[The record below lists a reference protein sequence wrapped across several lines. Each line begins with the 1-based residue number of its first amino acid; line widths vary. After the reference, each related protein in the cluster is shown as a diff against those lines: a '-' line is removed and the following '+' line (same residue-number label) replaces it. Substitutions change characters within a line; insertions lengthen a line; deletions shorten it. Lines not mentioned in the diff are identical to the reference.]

1 MYYIRT
7 KKNKYDVDVIIDV
20 TTDST
25 YKNHTSLEWKDADIA
40 APGPQ
45 VGNYWYDGK
54 SIALDSSDYSLI
66 EKIIDDIETP
76 LIASRDPEPAIP
88 DAPDVV
94 DPELTLFPGVGA
106 SALREELAIKEQMD
120 TARAVGKSI
129 AADRDP
135 LKTFEPNQLVS
146 DQPNYNRVSKELSN
160 IKVMVAG
167 FSTTT
172 NYTLNVASKETEF
185 TTVTFNPPLTFV
197 GEKDENG
204 DPVGLTTMN
213 IPPGDDISGN
223 IDDYIQYWSD
233 LESKYQSVNDTMKG
247 DLGL

>member
-54 SIALDSSDYSLI
+54 SISLDSSDYSLI

-76 LIASRDPEPAIP
+76 LIATRDPEPAIP

-106 SALREELAIKEQMD
+106 SALREELAIKELMD
-120 TARAVGKSI
+120 TARAVGKSS

>member
-40 APGPQ
+40 APGPTI
-45 VGNYWYDGK
+45 GHYWYDGK
-54 SIALDSSDYSLI
+54 SIGLESSNYSI
-66 EKIIDDIETP
+66 IQKIIADIEEP
-76 LIASRDPEPAIP
+76 LIAQRAADPEIPAT
-88 DAPDVV
+88 PDVA

-106 SALREELAIKEQMD
+106 SALREELALKEQMD
-120 TARAVGKSI
+120 IAKAVGKSK
-129 AADRDP
+129 AEDRDP
-135 LKTFEPNQLVS
+135 LKTFEPSELVS
-146 DQPNYNRVSKELSN
+146 DQPNYNRITKELSN

-167 FSTTT
+167 FSSAS
-172 NYTLNVASKETEF
+172 NYTLNVASKDTEF
-185 TTVTFNPPLTFV
+185 TTVTFDPALTFTA
-197 GEKDENG
+197 EKDENG
-204 DPVGLTTMN
+204 DTVGISTFV

-233 LESKYQSVNDTMKG
+233 LEAKYQAINDTMKG

>member
-20 TTDST
+20 TADAT

-76 LIASRDPEPAIP
+76 LIAEREADPQFTRA
-88 DAPDVV
+88 DVA
-94 DPELTLFPGVGA
+94 DSEIKLFAGAGA
-106 SALREELAIKEQMD
+106 SVLREELNIKQQMD
-120 TARAVGKSI
+120 I
-129 AADRDP
+129 ALAAGPSKADNHDP
-135 LKTFEPNQLVS
+135 LRTLEPADLIS
-146 DQPNYNRVSKELSN
+146 DQPNYDSVAQKLSN

-185 TTVTFNPPLTFV
+185 TTVTFNPPLTFTA
-197 GEKDENG
+197 EKDENG
-204 DPVGLTTMN
+204 DAVGLTTMN
-213 IPPGDDISGN
+213 VPPGDVISGN

-233 LESKYQSVNDTMKG
+233 LEVKYQSLNDKMKG

>member
-20 TTDST
+20 TADAT

-66 EKIIDDIETP
+66 EKIIDDIEAP
-76 LIASRDPEPAIP
+76 LIANREPDPEFTST
-88 DAPDVV
+88 DDVANS
-94 DPELTLFPGVGA
+94 EIKLFAGAGA
-106 SALREELAIKEQMD
+106 SVLREELNIKQQMD
-120 TARAVGKSI
+120 IAKAAGKSN
-129 AADRDP
+129 ADDRDP
-135 LKTFEPNQLVS
+135 LRTLEPAELESVQSNYDSVS
-146 DQPNYNRVSKELSN
+146 ASLAN

-185 TTVTFNPPLTFV
+185 TTVTFNPPLTFTA
-197 GEKDENG
+197 EKDENG
-204 DPVGLTTMN
+204 DAVGLTTMN
-213 IPPGDDISGN
+213 VPPGDVISGN

-233 LESKYQSVNDTMKG
+233 LEVKYQSLNDKMKG

>member
-20 TTDST
+20 TADAT

-76 LIASRDPEPAIP
+76 LIANREPDPEFTST
-88 DAPDVV
+88 DDVA
-94 DPELTLFPGVGA
+94 ESEIKLFAGAGA
-106 SALREELAIKEQMD
+106 SVLREELNIKQQMD
-120 TARAVGKSI
+120 IAKAAGKSN
-129 AADRDP
+129 ADDRDP
-135 LKTFEPNQLVS
+135 LRTLEPAELESVQSNYDSVS
-146 DQPNYNRVSKELSN
+146 ASLAN

-185 TTVTFNPPLTFV
+185 TTVTFNPPLTFTA
-197 GEKDENG
+197 EKDENG
-204 DPVGLTTMN
+204 DAVGLTTMN
-213 IPPGDDISGN
+213 VPPGDVISGN

-233 LESKYQSVNDTMKG
+233 LEVKYQSLNDKMKG

>member
-20 TTDST
+20 TADAT

-54 SIALDSSDYSLI
+54 SIALDSSDYSII

-76 LIASRDPEPAIP
+76 LIAEREADPQFTRA
-88 DAPDVV
+88 DVA
-94 DPELTLFPGVGA
+94 DSEIKLFAGAGA
-106 SALREELAIKEQMD
+106 SVLREELNIKQQMD
-120 TARAVGKSI
+120 IAKAAGKSN
-129 AADRDP
+129 ADDRDP
-135 LKTFEPNQLVS
+135 LRTLEPSELESIQSNYDSVS
-146 DQPNYNRVSKELSN
+146 ASLAN

-185 TTVTFNPPLTFV
+185 TTVTFNPPLTFTA
-197 GEKDENG
+197 EKDENG
-204 DPVGLTTMN
+204 DAVGLTTMN
-213 IPPGDDISGN
+213 VPPGDVISGN

-233 LESKYQSVNDTMKG
+233 LEVKYQSLNDKMKG

>member
-20 TTDST
+20 TADST
-25 YKNHTSLEWKDADIA
+25 FKSHTSLEWKDADIA

-76 LIASRDPEPAIP
+76 LIANRDPDPEIP
-88 DAPDVV
+88 DTPDVV

-106 SALREELAIKEQMD
+106 SKLAEELAIKDQI
-120 TARAVGKSI
+120 TLARAAGPSK
-129 AADRDP
+129 AEDRDP
-135 LKTFEPNQLVS
+135 LKTFEPDQLVS
-146 DQPNYNRVSKELSN
+146 DQPNYDRISRELSN
-160 IKVMVAG
+160 VKVMVAG
-167 FSTTT
+167 FSSTS

-185 TTVTFNPPLTFV
+185 TTVTFDPALIFPA
-197 GEKDENG
+197 EKDENG
-204 DPVGLTTMN
+204 DPVGITTMN

-233 LESKYQSVNDTMKG
+233 LEAKFQAVDDKMKG

>member
-20 TTDST
+20 TTDAT
-25 YKNHTSLEWKDADIA
+25 YKNNTSLEWKDADIA

-45 VGNYWYDGK
+45 IGNYWYDGK
-54 SIALDSSDYSLI
+54 SIALDSSDYSII
-66 EKIIDDIETP
+66 EKIIDDIEEP
-76 LIASRDPEPAIP
+76 LIAQRDPDPEIPAV
-88 DAPDVV
+88 PDVV

-106 SALREELAIKEQMD
+106 SALAQELTVKEQMD
-120 TARAVGKSI
+120 IARAVGPSK
-129 AADRDP
+129 AEDRDP
-135 LKTFEPNQLVS
+135 LKTFEPSQLESV
-146 DQPNYNRVSKELSN
+146 QPNYDRISKELAN

-167 FSTTT
+167 FSSPS

-185 TTVTFNPPLTFV
+185 TTVTFDPPLVFAQ
-197 GEKDENG
+197 EKDENG
-204 DPVGLTTMN
+204 DSIEITTMN

-233 LESKYQSVNDTMKG
+233 LEVKYQSLNDKMET